1 MIRSTVCV
9 AMATLA
15 FSTTV
20 QAADVSQD
28 AIDACIDALRAEVGG
43 GGGMVL
49 STEFSEA
56 NSLVMLQDGSGAS
69 WKCLVAN
76 SGIDP
81 YLEPAG
87 GGTST
92 AGMAGPSHWEVNVN
106 STLNIRSSPSTSAP
120 TVARLPRGMV
130 VENRGCLDEGGRTWC
145 EVADGDAS
153 GWAAQEFLIP
163 SDGDASQLPAA
174 VPSSGSTASTEP
186 SSGSEVVRFGSGR
199 TGTDLAG
206 QLEPGG
212 SKTYVLGA
220 AERQTLYVEFW
231 TTDPAI
237 EYQIF
242 LPNGRTLLDMMS
254 NTQRYEGELFMNGDH
269 RIEVINR
276 SGSSASYNMSVEI
289 R

>member
-1 MIRSTVCV
+1 MRISNCYAAV
-9 AMATLA
+9 AAVML
-15 FSTTV
+15 TTSA
-20 QAADVSQD
+20 QAADVGQD
-28 AIDACIDALRAEVGG
+28 AIDACIDALRAQAGG

-56 NSLVMLQDGSGAS
+56 NSLVMLQDASGAS

-76 SGIDP
+76 SGVNP

-87 GGTST
+87 GAPSN
-92 AGMAGPSHWEVNVN
+92 AGMAGPSHWEVNVDT
-106 STLNIRSSPSTSAP
+106 TLNIHSSPSTSAP

-163 SDGDASQLPAA
+163 SDGVASQMPAA
-174 VPSSGSTASTEP
+174 APAEPASGT
-186 SSGSEVVRFGSGR
+186 EVVRFGSGR
-199 TGTDLAG
+199 SGTDLSG
-206 QLEPGG
+206 RLEPGG
-212 SKTYVLGA
+212 AKTYVLGA
-220 AERQTLYVEFW
+220 ADGQTLYVEFW

-242 LPNGRTLLDMMS
+242 LPDGKTLLDMMT
-254 NTQRYEGELFMNGDH
+254 NTQRYEGSLFMSGDH

-276 SGSSASYNMSVEI
+276 SGSTASYNMSVEI